1 VAGVIIGLVII
12 QRLLE
17 IIWAKSNSRYLRKI
31 GAIEFGASQ
40 YKYFIIL
47 HTSFFLVL
55 IGEVYW
61 LKGTENVISWL
72 PLGIFIL
79 AQGLR
84 VWCLSSLGRFW
95 NTRVYVVP
103 GLKPVVKGP
112 YKYLRHP
119 NYVAVILEIFFLP
132 LIFGAYYTTAAF
144 TILNGLLLR
153 QRIHVEEQALQ
164 EIMNYQE
171 LMGERPR
178 FIPKRIL

>member
-1 VAGVIIGLVII
+1 VAGLIIGLVII
-12 QRLLE
+12 QRILE
-17 IIWAKSNSRYLRKI
+17 IIWAKSNSRYMRKL
-31 GAIEFGASQ
+31 GAIEFGATQ

-47 HTSFFLVL
+47 HTSFFLAL
-55 IGEVYW
+55 IGEVY
-61 LKGTENVISWL
+61 LKGIETVISWL

-103 GLKPVVKGP
+103 GLKPIVKGP

-119 NYVAVILEIFFLP
+119 NYFAVILEIISLP
-132 LIFGAYYTTAAF
+132 LIFGAYYTTAIF
-144 TILNGLLLR
+144 TVLNGLLLR
-153 QRIHVEEQALQ
+153 QRIHLEEQALQ
-164 EIMNYQE
+164 EVMDYQE